1 MIYFLLLYNFV
12 LHPGMGNEK
21 GGEDKEVYLR
31 LSVTVL
37 AAFSRVSEIAS
48 LTEMVD
54 MVPLVAEIVSKL

>member
-1 MIYFLLLYNFV
+1 
-12 LHPGMGNEK
+12 MGNEK

>member
-21 GGEDKEVYLR
+21 GGEAKEVYLR